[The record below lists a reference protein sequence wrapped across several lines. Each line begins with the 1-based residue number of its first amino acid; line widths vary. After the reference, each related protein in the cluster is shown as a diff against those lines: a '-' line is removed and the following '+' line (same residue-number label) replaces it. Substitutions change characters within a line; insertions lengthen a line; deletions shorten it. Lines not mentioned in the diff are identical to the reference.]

1 MIASLNGKL
10 VYTDSSSAVVE
21 CGGVGFRCLVTNNT
35 LSKLPPIGQ
44 DVFLT
49 TFMAVKED
57 SITLFG
63 FLTTQELEMFKNLT
77 SVSGI
82 GPKTALA
89 ILSEFTPDRITLL
102 IISGDAKGLSTVSGL
117 GPKSAQR
124 IILELK
130 DKFGKSTDL
139 RGATLSAPAQG
150 GELSS
155 VKEAVAALVS
165 LGFSSSEAFSAVSTL
180 DASLDTQQLIKL
192 ALKQLSK
199 R

>member
-10 VYTDSSSAVVE
+10 IYTDSSCAVVE
-21 CGGVGFRCLVTNNT
+21 CGGVGLKCLVTSNT
-35 LSKLPPIGQ
+35 LSKLPSLGQ
-44 DVFLT
+44 DVFLNT
-49 TFMAVKED
+49 YMSVKED

-63 FLTTQELEMFKNLT
+63 FLNVEELEMFKMLT

-130 DKFGKSTDL
+130 DKFGKATDL
-139 RGATLSAPAQG
+139 RGGNLAAPVQG
-150 GELSS
+150 GEMSNI
-155 VKEAVAALVS
+155 KEAVAALVS
-165 LGFSSSEAFSAVSTL
+165 LGFSNSEAFSAVSTL
-180 DASLDTQQLIKL
+180 DGSLDTQQLIKL